1 MTESEFSHDE
11 EHTAQGDD
19 DDRGRV
25 HGGRDR
31 IVRPGHCLGHTHTHS
46 KATGNGSCVLLAPN
60 GGEKGVILPNA
71 TGSETR
77 RHPLHVNVHLGE
89 PGAGGHIQIGVA
101 GSTSDPCYDDGNPI
115 DYLND

>member
-1 MTESEFSHDE
+1 MMKSTQRKVTTTIAAAFTVGAIGLFAPG
-11 EHTAQGDD
+11 TASA
-19 DDRGRV
+19 
-25 HGGRDR
+25 
-31 IVRPGHCLGHTHTHS
+31 THTHS